1 MNKKRNNINPNHY
14 GAGRK
19 HECIDVMEQQFGVDA
34 VLNFCCLNAFKYL
47 YRCKKKDNDVENMQ
61 KARWYINKYISLAK
75 ELKYSDTIRANTE
88 KLKGVCDEL
97 RSVKSMINQTTSKMK
112 DIKFIEEYV
121 ANLKEVGIELVRL
134 TDVPNE
140 ILVELATSRKDA
152 NLNKKLLKHVEQIYK
167 HLERI
172 LIEMPYDVVS
182 IRKSISDAL
191 KYMDVWEWQSG
202 HVLIEAKKLNHSN
215 TMYEIACS
223 CLKSE
228 LAKIELCIDF
238 LKGLFEIPEAEV
250 APIIER
256 AVEKLLA
263 ESDENLGVFD
273 VNTLRVAFFE
283 RN

>member
-1 MNKKRNNINPNHY
+1 
-14 GAGRK
+14 
-19 HECIDVMEQQFGVDA
+19 
-34 VLNFCCLNAFKYL
+34 
-47 YRCKKKDNDVENMQ
+47 
-61 KARWYINKYISLAK
+61 
-75 ELKYSDTIRANTE
+75 
-88 KLKGVCDEL
+88 
-97 RSVKSMINQTTSKMK
+97 MK

-152 NLNKKLLKHVEQIYK
+152 NLNKRLLKYVEQIHK

-172 LIEMPYDVVS
+172 LIEMPYDAVS

-215 TMYEIACS
+215 TMYEIACD

-228 LAKIELCIDF
+228 LAKIELYIDF
-238 LKGLFEIPEAEV
+238 LKGLFEIPEAKV

-273 VNTLRVAFFE
+273 VNTLCVTFFKK
-283 RN
+283 N